1 MKLNKFAT
9 DVLKDEV
16 VNNDLE
22 IYVPMVDSYKTLE
35 NNLLIENPQLL
46 ADSLGI
52 TEELNK
58 LTSEFDIIDL
68 VQDEIYN
75 YDCDKQL
82 PGLK

>member
-1 MKLNKFAT
+1 MKLSEFAT
-9 DVLKDEV
+9 NVLKDEV
-16 VNNDLE
+16 INNDLE
-22 IYVPMVDSYKTLE
+22 VYVPMVDSYKTLE
-35 NNLLIENPQLL
+35 NDLLIENPQLL

-52 TEELNK
+52 TGELNK
-58 LTSEFDIIDL
+58 LSAPFDIIDL

>member
-1 MKLNKFAT
+1 MKLSEFAT
-9 DVLKDEV
+9 NVLKDEV
-16 VNNDLE
+16 INNDLE
-22 IYVPMVDSYKTLE
+22 VYVPMVDSYKTLE
-35 NNLLIENPQLL
+35 NDLLIENPQLL

-58 LTSEFDIIDL
+58 LSAPFDIIDL

>member
-1 MKLNKFAT
+1 MKLSEFAT
-9 DVLKDEV
+9 NVLKDEII
-16 VNNDLE
+16 NNDLE
-22 IYVPMVDSYKTLE
+22 VYVPMVDSYKTLE
-35 NNLLIENPQLL
+35 NDLLIENPQLL

-52 TEELNK
+52 TGELNK
-58 LTSEFDIIDL
+58 LSAPFDIIDL

>member
-1 MKLNKFAT
+1 MKLSEFAT
-9 DVLKDEV
+9 NVLKDEV
-16 VNNDLE
+16 INNDLE
-22 IYVPMVDSYKTLE
+22 VYVPMVDSYKTLE
-35 NNLLIENPQLL
+35 NDLLIEDPQLL

-58 LTSEFDIIDL
+58 LSAPFDIIDL